1 MSLGLPRAVLRVLGP
16 LKCTWIAFLLHSF
29 LNFSL
34 VWVYRDCCA
43 AVVGVGSG
51 GVGLLVG
58 VGESV
63 LPLVEDQRGKLAVFE
78 CCFDMF
84 KFLIHVV
91 LG

>member
-1 MSLGLPRAVLRVLGP
+1 MYLDCFAFTRFLEFSTCVGYIGNYNGGLGFVVV
-16 LKCTWIAFLLHSF
+16 C
-29 LNFSL
+29 
-34 VWVYRDCCA
+34 VA
-43 AVVGVGSG
+43 AVVGVGTG

-63 LPLVEDQRGKLAVFE
+63 LPLVEGPRGELAVFE

-84 KFLIHVV
+84 KFLIHAV